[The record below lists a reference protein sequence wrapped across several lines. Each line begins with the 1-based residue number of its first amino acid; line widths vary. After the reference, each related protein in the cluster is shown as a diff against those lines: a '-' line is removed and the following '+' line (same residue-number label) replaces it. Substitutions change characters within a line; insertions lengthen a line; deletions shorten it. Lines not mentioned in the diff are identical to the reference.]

1 MFIPV
6 FIYNEAALL
15 SVYDFAIAVGLFMKI
30 ISDGFVRIFFSEYFP
45 NVKLLLIF
53 ASADPKATDLH

>member
-30 ISDGFVRIFFSEYFP
+30 ISDGFVRNFFFWIFP
-45 NVKLLLIF
+45 KGKTV
-53 ASADPKATDLH
+53 ADI